1 MHPFCYQCIINYKGS
16 TLCRGKE
23 HMNFK
28 ERYFAIWQQGWGL
41 HKKYHGIRADD
52 EQKWSQ
58 LDKECEAL
66 DKKYEGQPE
75 QKFVQSLLLAVVG
88 ELERESKHE

>member
-1 MHPFCYQCIINYKGS
+1 MVRHS
-16 TLCRGKE
+16 CRGKE

-28 ERYFAIWQQGWGL
+28 EQYFAIWQQGWNL
-41 HKKYHGIRADD
+41 HKRYFGILADD

-66 DKKYEGQPE
+66 DSKYKGLPE
-75 QKFVQSLLLAVVG
+75 QKFMQSLILACVA
-88 ELERESKHE
+88 ELEREASHEEKTESATTTQP

>member
-1 MHPFCYQCIINYKGS
+1 
-16 TLCRGKE
+16 
-23 HMNFK
+23 MNFK
-28 ERYFAIWQQGWGL
+28 EQYFDIWTAAWNL

-66 DKKYEGQPE
+66 DARYKSEPQW
-75 QKFVQSLLLAVVG
+75 KFLQSLRIAIVG
-88 ELERESKHE
+88 ELDREARHGETAGTATTTQS